1 MNDALAASA
10 YDAIQQQKI
19 NFAKSMGFELDDT
32 AQDVADEIADTA
44 TDGTD
49 IEPENVDVDG
59 RKPEDPP
66 TDEVEQPT
74 AELETE
80 EQPEEQTD
88 ETDKAEEINKV
99 DFLCEENEGKKN
111 YFIEGVFLQSEIKNR
126 NNRMYPQKTLAREV
140 AKYDE
145 NYIQKGRALGELG
158 HPDGPSINLDRVSHK
173 ILSLRE
179 DGNNFI
185 GKAKLL
191 DTPMGKVA
199 KSLLDE
205 GVKLGV
211 SSRGMGS
218 IRKEENCNVVMDD
231 FMLATAADIVADP
244 SAPDAFVDGIMEG
257 KEWVWDNGI
266 LKESAVA
273 EIKQEID
280 QATLINLQ
288 ERKVSAF
295 ETFLKS
301 L

>member
-1 MNDALAASA
+1 MRL
-10 YDAIQQQKI
+10 I
-19 NFAKSMGFELDDT
+19 
-32 AQDVADEIADTA
+32 
-44 TDGTD
+44 
-49 IEPENVDVDG
+49 
-59 RKPEDPP
+59 
-66 TDEVEQPT
+66 
-74 AELETE
+74 
-80 EQPEEQTD
+80 
-88 ETDKAEEINKV
+88 AEEITTV
-99 DFLCEENEGKKN
+99 DFICEDKEGKKN
-111 YFIEGVFLQSEIKNR
+111 YFIEGVFLQAELKNR
-126 NNRMYPQKTLAREV
+126 NNRMYPLKTLSKEV

-173 ILSLRE
+173 ILSLKE

-191 DTPMGKVA
+191 DTPMGGIA
-199 KSLLDE
+199 KNLLDE

-244 SAPDAFVDGIMEG
+244 SAPDAFVNGIMEG
-257 KEWVWDNGI
+257 KEWVWDNGV
-266 LKESAVA
+266 LKEANVA
-273 EIKQEID
+273 QIKQEID

-288 ERKVSAF
+288 ERKISAF
-295 ETFLKS
+295 EAFLKS

>member
-1 MNDALAASA
+1 MRL
-10 YDAIQQQKI
+10 I
-19 NFAKSMGFELDDT
+19 
-32 AQDVADEIADTA
+32 
-44 TDGTD
+44 
-49 IEPENVDVDG
+49 
-59 RKPEDPP
+59 
-66 TDEVEQPT
+66 
-74 AELETE
+74 
-80 EQPEEQTD
+80 
-88 ETDKAEEINKV
+88 AEEINTV
-99 DFLCEENEGKKN
+99 DFLCEEKEGKKN
-111 YFIEGVFLQSEIKNR
+111 YFIEGIFLQAELKNR
-126 NNRMYPQKTLAREV
+126 NNRMYPLKTLSKEV

-173 ILSLRE
+173 ILSLKE

-185 GKAKLL
+185 GRAKLL
-191 DTPMGKVA
+191 DTPMGGIA
-199 KSLLDE
+199 KNLLDE

-257 KEWVWDNGI
+257 KEWVWDNGV

-273 EIKQEID
+273 EIKKEID

-288 ERKVSAF
+288 ERKISAF
-295 ETFLKS
+295 EAFLKS